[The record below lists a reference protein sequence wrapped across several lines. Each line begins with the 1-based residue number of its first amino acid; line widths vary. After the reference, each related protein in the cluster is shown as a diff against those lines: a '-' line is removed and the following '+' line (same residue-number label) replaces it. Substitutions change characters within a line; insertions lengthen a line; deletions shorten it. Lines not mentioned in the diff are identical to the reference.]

1 MNEHN
6 LRTPPGT
13 VPDVDSACNT
23 YLRDVV
29 GNKSD
34 KSFSN
39 GSTTPSVIGHLKAGY
54 YHIHDSAKVWP
65 TGTGADAEKGA
76 DPVTLTSNAVTAWLH
91 GVKSEILPAST
102 ITTWFDIHWL
112 VISNA
117 SEVDDYE
124 LRLYSGASGSE
135 TEIARI
141 AFSRNAV
148 QDRASV
154 YIPVQIPPQDENTR
168 ISASLSCAD
177 GDGATCGVKFYYHTY
192 PDVT

>member
-1 MNEHN
+1 MND
-6 LRTPPGT
+6 LYVRTPPGT
-13 VPDVDSACNT
+13 VPDADSVANT
-23 YLRDVV
+23 YLRDAV

-39 GSTTPSVIGHLKAGY
+39 GATSPSVIGHLKAGY
-54 YHIHDSAKVWP
+54 YHVHDSAKVWP
-65 TGTGADAEKGA
+65 TGTGADAAKGA
-76 DPVTLTSNAVTAWLH
+76 DPVTLTSSSATAWLH
-91 GVKSEILPAST
+91 GNKAEILESGK

-112 VISNA
+112 VISGA

-124 LRLYSGASGSE
+124 LRLYGGASGSE
-135 TEIARI
+135 VEIGRV

-154 YIPVQIPPQDENTR
+154 YIPVQIPPQEENTR
-168 ISASLSCAD
+168 ISASLACAD